1 VIEQTSHR
9 LTVGRHRGAGRTPRS
24 KCNADS
30 SVFVVVLAPRNC
42 GQRMTD
48 RQRGCTTRAPLVLYS
63 FDRTVES
70 KPSTSG
76 VLVQQDSRGNVHSSH
91 DHTYPKHN
99 VPRVKQ
105 DASKIDTKHATS
117 ENPRFLPLAAW
128 KTKNKCWKKGTP
140 PSPFCARHDQQRA
153 STALLVE
160 AASKAVFRFLDR
172 SAAELL
178 RSRHQQQK

>member
-9 LTVGRHRGAGRTPRS
+9 CAVGRHRGAGRTPRS

-48 RQRGCTTRAPLVLYS
+48 RQRGCTTRGPLVLYS

-105 DASKIDTKHATS
+105 DASKKSSTQPPKK
-117 ENPRFLPLAAW
+117 LAFCLW
-128 KTKNKCWKKGTP
+128 LLGRPNVGKKGTP

-178 RSRHQQQK
+178 RSQ